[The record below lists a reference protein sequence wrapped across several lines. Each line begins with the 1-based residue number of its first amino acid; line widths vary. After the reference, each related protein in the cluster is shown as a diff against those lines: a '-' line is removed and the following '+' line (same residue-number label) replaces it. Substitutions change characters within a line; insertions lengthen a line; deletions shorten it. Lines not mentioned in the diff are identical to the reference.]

1 MQPQPVPPPQP
12 QPQGRHAFT
21 SDLTGQEFWLVI
33 DKGYTPLGLVL
44 GNCVYSMGSLR
55 SMFAGFK
62 GAQGGEVTAYSRLM
76 YDARELALG
85 RMQGEA
91 DRLGADGV
99 VGVDLIIE
107 YIHGGEWME
116 ITAVGTAIK
125 YTGITN
131 PSGRSQAQVVM
142 DVNRGK

>member
-1 MQPQPVPPPQP
+1 MHPQTPPQS

-21 SDLTGQEFWLVI
+21 SDLTGQEFWLVV

-44 GNCVYSMGSLR
+44 GNCVYSMGSIRNL
-55 SMFAGFK
+55 FAGFK
-62 GAQGGEVTAYSRLM
+62 GAQGGEAAQYSRLM
-76 YDARELALG
+76 YDARELAIG

-99 VGVDLIIE
+99 VGVDLTIE

-116 ITAVGTAIK
+116 VTAVGTAVK
-125 YTGITN
+125 YTGIPN
-131 PSGRSQAQVVM
+131 PPGHSQAQVVL
-142 DVNRGK
+142 DANQRGK